1 MLYTWNL
8 HTIVNQ
14 LQLKKFF
21 LSIWKGNV
29 ENVGFSGGGYCRNK
43 GHQHGVCQELMRCCQ
58 QSPAAIPHA
67 GRVSMNYLSFWFMT
81 QNICSEILI
90 ICYVGKTSPGRSG
103 SPGQTLVTWWVL
115 GVLSGVCR
123 ARQCWCQLQRKL
135 IKQTSSPNRSR
146 HPQKDSGWGWRILMQ
161 DVAKQDEVR

>member
-81 QNICSEILI
+81 QNICSEILL

-115 GVLSGVCR
+115 GVLSGG
-123 ARQCWCQLQRKL
+123 LQGKAVL
-135 IKQTSSPNRSR
+135 VPTAEEAHQTDFLTKQEPPSSKRFWLRMKNP
-146 HPQKDSGWGWRILMQ
+146 DAGCC
-161 DVAKQDEVR
+161 